1 MGLDLRVNEPWF
13 TTGALQ
19 LGVFA
24 ILLCVAFTIIYTVVP
39 RFLRGICS
47 AATMLG
53 GIYLFAKWIS

>member
-24 ILLCVAFTIIYTVVP
+24 IVLLVVLIIIQSFVP
-39 RFLRGICS
+39 RFLRGIFN
-47 AATMLG
+47 AVAMLG

>member
-19 LGVFA
+19 LAVFA
-24 ILLCVAFTIIYTVVP
+24 ILLCAVFTIIYTVVP
-39 RFLRGICS
+39 RFLRGICN
-47 AATMLG
+47 AAAMLG